1 MSLSCAPWG
10 AGGEGSLER
19 GEPGAAARG
28 PKVQREWVTK
38 MVGQYRKEQPEPC
51 AREFRAGGRVHQPGG
66 PCKGQVGTEG
76 LQGKPG
82 TSATCPGLKPK

>member
-38 MVGQYRKEQPEPC
+38 MVGLYGEEQP
-51 AREFRAGGRVHQPGG
+51 
-66 PCKGQVGTEG
+66 
-76 LQGKPG
+76 
-82 TSATCPGLKPK
+82 SPGLES